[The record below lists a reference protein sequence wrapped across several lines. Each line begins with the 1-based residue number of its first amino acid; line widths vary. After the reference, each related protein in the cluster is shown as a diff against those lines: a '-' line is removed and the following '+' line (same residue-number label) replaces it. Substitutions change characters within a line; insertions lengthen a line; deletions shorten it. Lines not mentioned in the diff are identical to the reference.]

1 MARRRTTLLIVDDEE
16 KILAALRRSLRRE
29 GYEIVTASTPREALR
44 ILDEHEVDGILSDL
58 KMPGMSGV
66 DLLRKAGRLQ
76 PNAAR
81 LLITGWAQA
90 VTQAEVS
97 SAGIE
102 AVIAKPWEDAE
113 LKLALREALS

>member
-1 MARRRTTLLIVDDEE
+1 MARRRPTLLIVDDEE